1 MVGSYTWAFIL
12 MARDEMHFQSRIV
25 LAGSTSMYSYC
36 GARKFCREVSVAE
49 QLVMNAQCMLGLKV
63 N

>member
-1 MVGSYTWAFIL
+1 
-12 MARDEMHFQSRIV
+12 MHFQSRIV
-25 LAGSTSMYSYC
+25 LAGSTSMYSDC

-49 QLVMNAQCMLGLKV
+49 QLVMNAECMLGLKV